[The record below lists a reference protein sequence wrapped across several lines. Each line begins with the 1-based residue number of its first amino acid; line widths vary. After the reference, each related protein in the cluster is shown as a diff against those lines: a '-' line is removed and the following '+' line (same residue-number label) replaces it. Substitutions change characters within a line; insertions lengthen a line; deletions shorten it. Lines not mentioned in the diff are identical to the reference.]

1 MTSFY
6 SYASHYTKPGIKKI
20 QSTYTKVSPPRNKI
34 ETKKRNNKTRSK
46 GEYVLVIYEHDV
58 LLGRGSGPND
68 HDGNIRFREMV
79 AKRKTEYLSTNNRRV
94 KVRVAEEIVGT
105 VYSRG
110 GRFLKK
116 LDEKEAIK
124 KLPSLLLNSH
134 IENKSMY
141 DSSGEP
147 RGVYQ
152 VQNHKIVMEKAKQA
166 LRQMTGRGRYRGPL
180 ECISPLR
187 PADFGLPEAVRTS
200 LAFNPPT
207 TSWKNNAPLSS
218 LNSGVGTMAQKS
230 FNNLSALNFPS
241 TVSRLLHP
249 NLSNVTTKKRLK
261 TNQVRDSDINNGI
274 GNNNM
279 SIVPKSLFFSTMI
292 LPEQQLP
299 LQNPTDP
306 KEPPVGIVHDSL
318 VWQEVIDSMSTVQ
331 EQNRISPIME
341 MGDGESL
348 VEHPVETNRN

>member
-1 MTSFY
+1 MS
-6 SYASHYTKPGIKKI
+6 
-20 QSTYTKVSPPRNKI
+20 
-34 ETKKRNNKTRSK
+34 
-46 GEYVLVIYEHDV
+46 
-58 LLGRGSGPND
+58 
-68 HDGNIRFREMV
+68 
-79 AKRKTEYLSTNNRRV
+79 
-94 KVRVAEEIVGT
+94 EEIVGT

-166 LRQMTGRGRYRGPL
+166 LRQITGRGRYRGPL

-187 PADFGLPEAVRTS
+187 PADLGLPEAVRTS
-200 LAFNPPT
+200 LACNPPT

-230 FNNLSALNFPS
+230 FNNLSALNFPT
-241 TVSRLLHP
+241 TVSRLLNP

-261 TNQVRDSDINNGI
+261 TNQVSNRDINDGT

-341 MGDGESL
+341 MEGGESL
-348 VEHPVETNRN
+348 VEHPVKTNRN